1 MVPQFRHHRPAAGV
15 QCDGGGLRRA
25 GPVSPP
31 PHSPPHYPHHPHQKQ
46 LPEAQGHPGCPGAGA
61 SAGAEAPQARGPQ
74 RISGGGVRG
83 LGPSPPP
90 PPAKHHQVLLSGLTE
105 LLPTLACHVGQE
117 TWTYTRVCT
126 HAHTRSYTHMQSHTC
141 THGHPHPVLSLLSSP
156 ESHPPACLPP
166 GPGHGRPPAPCP
178 LHSCDAGWV
187 WGHTGGGER
196 QVCPPLQGPWDRRFG
211 HSLSLAV
218 AAVSQASPGMVLWDT
233 GGLRGD
239 QAPAGTVPASLDQ
252 GTRRALRAPQ
262 ALRPMAAVASVL
274 GGRSSCPRRASC
286 HTDDSALALRPC
298 RGH

>member
-1 MVPQFRHHRPAAGV
+1 MPRSRGLRGRRSTTGPWATEDF
-15 QCDGGGLRRA
+15 GGGGCGAWALPLRHPPRNTTKYFSLA
-25 GPVSPP
+25 SQSFSPRLPVM
-31 PHSPPHYPHHPHQKQ
+31 
-46 LPEAQGHPGCPGAGA
+46 
-61 SAGAEAPQARGPQ
+61 SAKRRGP
-74 RISGGGVRG
+74 
-83 LGPSPPP
+83 
-90 PPAKHHQVLLSGLTE
+90 
-105 LLPTLACHVGQE
+105 
-117 TWTYTRVCT
+117 TRVCAHTHTHAVTHTCSHT
-126 HAHTRSYTHMQSHTC
+126 HAHTDTHTLFSPSCLLLNHT
-141 THGHPHPVLSLLSSP
+141 HLPVCHQGLGMAALQPRALYIPVTLGGS
-156 ESHPPACLPP
+156 
-166 GPGHGRPPAPCP
+166 GGTR
-178 LHSCDAGWV
+178 
-187 WGHTGGGER
+187 GGGER

-239 QAPAGTVPASLDQ
+239 QAPAETVPASLDQ